1 PSSRGRPTS
10 TACRTDRRR
19 SGTTTA
25 ASARKASSSG
35 VCPSACSAPGTR
47 TATWSARSS
56 SATAVVSSTAAAS
69 TQPGTCCGKTRADRL
84 PSADSSGTAIP
95 VAQVRPDGAL
105 RRTSRL
111 VPRTTREFLNN
122 GFPAPQGAQA
132 EKNNSS
138 TPHTGLLLQPNTR
151 DLSDKTKQEV
161 CRHDDDSS
169 ATPRRHTAEH
179 RGTHRGTVGEHQ

>member
-1 PSSRGRPTS
+1 
-10 TACRTDRRR
+10 
-19 SGTTTA
+19 GTTTA
-25 ASARKASSSG
+25 ASARKASSGG
-35 VCPSACSAPGTR
+35 VCPSACTAPGTR
-47 TATWSARSS
+47 TATWSAKSS
-56 SATAVVSSTAAAS
+56 SATAVVSSAAAAS

-84 PSADSSGTAIP
+84 PSADSSEPRSRWRKSGLTAHSGEHP
-95 VAQVRPDGAL
+95 
-105 RRTSRL
+105 RL

-132 EKNNSS
+132 EKNSSSS
-138 TPHTGLLLQPNTR
+138 TPHAGLLLQPNTR